1 MKKKYIWII
10 IALLVAVGVLIALK
24 KNGVLGEE
32 EGIKVTAEK
41 AALKTI
47 TEVVTASGKIFPEIE
62 VKVSPDIS
70 GEVVD
75 LMVAEGDSVHRGQV
89 LARIYADIYA
99 SLRDQAAASV
109 SQSQAQVENARS
121 QLGALKATL
130 DQATAAYNRQK
141 SLLDQKVIS
150 QSEFEQAEQ
159 AYFAARSNLAAAEDG
174 IRANQANVASAQASL
189 SRANKDVGRATI
201 VAPMDG
207 VVSLLAVKKGERV
220 VGTAQM
226 AGTEM
231 MRIADLTSIEV
242 QVDVGENDI
251 QKVKI
256 GDTALIEVDAYSKRK
271 FKGIVYKIANPVVQ
285 SSAVGNTTVT
295 NYKVHIRLFSSSYA
309 DLIGTGKPFPF
320 RPNMSASAD
329 IQTTSHYNVLTVP
342 LNAVTT
348 RDTGDDSK
356 DGFAGKAGPSKGS
369 NDSEESSKEDDESTD
384 SDAEG
389 ADLQEVVY
397 VLQTDNTV
405 KKVVVTTDIQDINH
419 IEIKSGIKAGDMII
433 TGPYYLVSKDLKT
446 GDKVKVVTKEE
457 LLGEMK
463 KEG

>member
-10 IALLVAVGVLIALK
+10 IALVAIVGVLIVLK
-24 KNGVLGEE
+24 KNGVLGED

-75 LMVAEGDSVHRGQV
+75 LMVAEGDSVKRGQV

-99 SLRDQAAASV
+99 SVRDQAVASV

-121 QLGALKATL
+121 QIGALKASL

-141 SLLDQKVIS
+141 TLLDQKVIS
-150 QSEFEQAEQ
+150 QSEFEQALQ
-159 AYFAARSNLAAAEDG
+159 VYLAAKSNLAAAEDG

-189 SRANKDVGRATI
+189 SRASKDVGRATL

-231 MRIADLTSIEV
+231 MRIADLNSIEV

-271 FKGIVYKIANPVVQ
+271 FKGTVYKIANPV
-285 SSAVGNTTVT
+285 SLNAATGGATVT
-295 NYKVHIRLFSSSYA
+295 NYKVHIRLLSSSYS
-309 DLIGTGKPFPF
+309 DLIERGKPFPF

-329 IQTTSHYNVLTVP
+329 IQTTSHYNVLAIP

-348 RDTGDDSK
+348 RDTGDDNK
-356 DGFAGKAGPSKGS
+356 DNFSGKTGPSKGS
-369 NDSEESSKEDDESTD
+369 NDSEESTKVDDETD
-384 SDAEG
+384 ADAES

-397 VLQTDNTV
+397 VLQADNTV
-405 KKVVVTTDIQDINH
+405 KKYVVTTDIQDINF
-419 IEIKSGIKAGDMII
+419 IEIKSGIKAGDMVI
-433 TGPYYLVSKDLKT
+433 TGPYYVVSKDLKS
-446 GDKVKVVTKEE
+446 GDKVKVVSKSE
-457 LLGEMK
+457 LLGDMK
-463 KEG
+463 KDDK